1 MEKEKIVN
9 RNGRDSGLGV
19 RVQIRGN
26 KPAVVMTRMGEG
38 DFAAFASLCRQEGI
52 TPEWMSWFPCGN
64 RRMLAVFAEQDGM
77 DGFLRKVQRIARLV
91 RGGGDCPDEQED
103 YPDLYI

>member
-9 RNGRDSGLGV
+9 RNGRDGGLGV
-19 RVQIRGN
+19 RVSIRGN
-26 KPAVVMTRMGEG
+26 KPAVVMTHMGEG
-38 DFAAFASLCRQEGI
+38 DFAAFAALCRQEGI
-52 TPEWMSWFPCGN
+52 TPEWMSWFPGGN

-91 RGGGDCPDEQED
+91 RGGGDCHDMDEIC
-103 YPDLYI
+103 PDLYI